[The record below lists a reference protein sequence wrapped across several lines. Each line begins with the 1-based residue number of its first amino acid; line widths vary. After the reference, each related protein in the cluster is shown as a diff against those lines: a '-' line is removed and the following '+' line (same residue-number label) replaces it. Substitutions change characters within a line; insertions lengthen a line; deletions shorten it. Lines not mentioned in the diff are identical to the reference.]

1 MIERTYSFEELSNAF
16 IEGYSTG
23 RSDAIREIA
32 INDTT
37 ANFNRIYISGSITG
51 TTDYIERF
59 AAAEKQLA
67 AKGYD
72 VVNPARINAEMPAN
86 STHEHYMIVS
96 YALLDTCGS
105 MYVMPD
111 SSDSIGVADEI
122 QHAESKM
129 PIYYD
134 MAAVPNRIREEIK
147 RGMILQSEGR
157 K

>member
-1 MIERTYSFEELSNAF
+1 MKKPTMDKSSQAYLD
-16 IEGYSTG
+16 GYSAG
-23 RSDAIREIA
+23 FADAITELA

-37 ANFNRIYISGSITG
+37 ANSNRIYISGAITG
-51 TTDYIERF
+51 TTDYMERF
-59 AAAEKQLA
+59 AAAEKQLT

-72 VVNPARINAEMPAN
+72 VVNPARINAEMPVN

-122 QHAESKM
+122 QCAESKM

-134 MAAVPNRIREEIK
+134 MPAVPNRISEEIK